1 MRHPNDEFPK
11 WMMIMLLV
19 IISYFIVV
27 FITQII
33 FKFEKIRL

>member
-27 FITQII
+27 FIPQII
-33 FKFEKIRL
+33 FKFLGH